1 MKTKIIN
8 EVCSAVFMASMFTA
22 LLLHGCGLNTAAAVD
37 LAIGCIAIITPVK
50 KRAPGAHEKAG
61 PTHLQGVIRQYHDGD
76 KNASKGEKK

>member
-37 LAIGCIAIITPVK
+37 LTIGCIAITPVK
-50 KRAPGAHEKAG
+50 KERRA
-61 PTHLQGVIRQYHDGD
+61 LM
-76 KNASKGEKK
+76 KKRDRRTYKV

>member
-37 LAIGCIAIITPVK
+37 LAIGCSRHHYTCK

-61 PTHLQGVIRQYHDGD
+61 PTHLQGVR
-76 KNASKGEKK
+76 KE